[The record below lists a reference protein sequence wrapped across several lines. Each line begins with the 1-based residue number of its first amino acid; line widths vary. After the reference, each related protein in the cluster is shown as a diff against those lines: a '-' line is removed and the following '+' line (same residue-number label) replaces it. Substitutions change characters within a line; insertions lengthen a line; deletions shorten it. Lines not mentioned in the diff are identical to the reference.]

1 MTRLLRSRH
10 GIRSDEEVLL
20 FPAVAR
26 LSPDGS
32 EWIVPMRGWLFE
44 PERNS
49 LWRALTI
56 AWTRRRLRLHRDV
69 VRSDLFAARSRMFL
83 VDNER
88 GRQLHL
94 HLAGRTTTASTSEPN
109 GHFRATLR
117 LPRAAAV
124 PGSRLLACTDPRA
137 RDGRRFEGDVLFP
150 PDTAFGVISDIDDTI
165 KVTGVLRPRRDLLAD
180 TFSKPFTAF
189 PGMVRSATHLHSRG
203 GCFFYVSTSPWQLY
217 PALED
222 WRRTAGLPPGE
233 FHLRL
238 FRVKDRTGA
247 SLFADPADFKRP
259 VIEGILADFPAWTFV
274 LSGDTTQQDPGLFAD
289 IAARHPGRI
298 REIWL
303 HDTGQ
308 ADPAAIRALFAASA
322 GIPLHLHNGE
332 WRDGAF
338 A

>member
-1 MTRLLRSRH
+1 MRRFFRSRR

-20 FPAVAR
+20 FPCVAR
-26 LSPDGS
+26 LSADAK
-32 EWIVPMRGWLFE
+32 EWIVPLRGWLFE

-56 AWTRRRLRLHRDV
+56 EWTRRRLRLRRDV
-69 VRSDLFAARSRMFL
+69 VRSQLFAARSRMFL

-88 GRQLHL
+88 GRRLHL
-94 HLAGRTTTASTSEPN
+94 HLAGHAATATTSEPN

-117 LPRAAAV
+117 LPRSAAA
-124 PGSRLLACTDPRA
+124 PGQVLRASTDPRA
-137 RDGRRFEGDVLFP
+137 RDGLRFEGDVLFP
-150 PDTAFGVISDIDDTI
+150 PAGAFGVISDIDDTI
-165 KVTGVLRPRRDLLAD
+165 KVTGVLRPRRELLAD

-189 PGMVRSATHLHSRG
+189 PGMVRSAAHLHARG
-203 GCFFYVSTSPWQLY
+203 GCFFYVSTSPWQLL

-259 VIEGILADFPAWTFV
+259 VIESLLADFPAWSFV
-274 LSGDTTQQDPGLFAD
+274 LSGDTTQQDPVIFSD

-303 HDTGQ
+303 HDTGR
-308 ADPAAIRALFAASA
+308 ADPAVIRALFTASLD
-322 GIPLHLHNGE
+322 IPLHLHNGD
-332 WRDGAF
+332 WQNGTF